1 MTGWMYRRAIALKD
15 LGERTGSLTLVRLGL
30 WLKGRALAR
39 RVEISKPKA
48 QGGLTW
54 RD

>member
-15 LGERTGSLTLVRLGL
+15 LGERTGSLTLIRLGL

-39 RVEISKPKA
+39 QVDVRRC
-48 QGGLTW
+48 L
-54 RD
+54 